1 MYLIDTVVYS
11 EVQRASPAPQVL
23 RFLDSVPE
31 SLLYS
36 SVIVL
41 GELFQGVRNAPDEG
55 RARRYTAWIHEEL
68 IPQLQ
73 DRLLPVSAEVARR
86 WGEISGEAMRRNEAL
101 PLADALIAATADV
114 HGLIVVTR
122 NERDFLR
129 CGARVRNPWTDE

>member
-11 EVQRASPAPQVL
+11 EIQRTVPATQVL
-23 RFLDSVPE
+23 RFLEGIPAP
-31 SLLYS
+31 LLYS

-41 GELFQGVRNAPDEG
+41 GELVQGVGNAPDDT
-55 RARRYTAWIHEEL
+55 RAQRYSAWINEVL
-68 IPQLQ
+68 LPQLQ

-86 WGEISGEAMRRNEAL
+86 WGELSGTAMRLGESL
-101 PLADALIAATADV
+101 PLADTLIAATADV

-129 CGARVRNPWTDE
+129 CGVRVRNPWTEI